1 MMTQYVLAEVDVHDF
16 ETMGRYLELA
26 GAGEAKHGGAAIAG
40 GPDSEILEGERRGS
54 SVLLKF
60 PDREAA
66 LAWFN
71 DPELVETHALRNKA
85 ARSTITLLPSF

>member
-1 MMTQYVLAEVDVHDF
+1 MTQYVLAEVDVHDF

-40 GPDSEILEGERRGS
+40 GPEAEILEGERQGS
-54 SVLLKF
+54 AVLLKF

-71 DPELVETHALRNKA
+71 DPELVEIHALRNKA